1 MRSLYKIIHTTCR
14 SGWEESEKRIL
25 DESIWMEQQGHQVV
39 IIAPKDSPLFNR
51 AREYGISVYGISFKR
66 FSLANE
72 YSQLKQIFANE
83 QPYVVNSHGRT
94 DARIALKAAKKMEV
108 ACRIISR
115 HTGVKARNTWR
126 NRTLYKQLSH
136 YTFTSSSHTMDLLKQ
151 VFKLKDM
158 EIFSIP
164 VGIVQPETLMPK
176 PEARQELAKALDLD
190 PATRFIGV
198 LGNTIK
204 NENLD
209 LLQVF
214 KQIRTD
220 IPHHLVIQG
229 PETAALAN
237 EAEKLYI
244 RDRIHFM
251 DPQEDIWPFY
261 RALDCGI
268 LTPALCNGS
277 PLEGVPLTLLEAM
290 YSSCPVISTKT
301 GGVTDLIEHGGT
313 GLLFDPKNSE
323 KLPKLILQ
331 ILNKEAA
338 TKEMTHAARNR
349 VKEHHTI
356 DAMGRNIIRIYRL
369 HQVRLERQYRPN

>member
-14 SGWEESEKRIL
+14 TGWGESEKRIL

-51 AREYGISVYGISFKR
+51 AREYGISVYGISFKK
-66 FSLANE
+66 FSLTNE

-94 DARIALKAAKKMEV
+94 DARMALKAAKKKGV

-126 NRTLYKQLSH
+126 NKTLYKQLSH

-176 PEARQELAKALDLD
+176 PEARQELAKALDLA

-204 NENLD
+204 GEGLNIFKI
-209 LLQVF
+209 F
-214 KQIRTD
+214 KQIRMD
-220 IPHHLVIQG
+220 IPHHLIILA

-237 EAEKLYI
+237 EAEKLYL
-244 RDRIHFM
+244 RDRVHFM
-251 DPQEDIWPFY
+251 DPQENFWPFY

-268 LTPALCNGS
+268 LTPALHKGD
-277 PLEGVPLTLLEAM
+277 PLEGVPRALLEAM
-290 YSSCPVISTKT
+290 YSSCPVVSTKI
-301 GGVTDLIEHGGT
+301 GGVTDLIEHGVT
-313 GLLFDPKNSE
+313 GLLFDPHKPE
-323 KLPKLILQ
+323 KLAELILQ
-331 ILNKEAA
+331 ILNREAA

-349 VKEHHTI
+349 VKKHHTI

-369 HQVRLERQYRPN
+369 HQVRLERLYRPN